1 FLKYPELK
9 MQLSIFGLLIRN
21 DALRLYY
28 FVTCM
33 CGFAELTN
41 TLLSYCGH
49 LVLTLVLRGVQTD

>member
-1 FLKYPELK
+1 